1 MKNSSLKAVL
11 WDMDGVI
18 ADTGSYHFRAWQY
31 AFRQHGIIFNEQD
44 FKNVFGQRNDT
55 IVRKTLG
62 MDLPQVQVNSILDVK
77 EKHFRQIVQQHLKS
91 FPGVI
96 NLLGLLKEE
105 NIASAIASSAPIEN
119 ILLVLNS
126 LAIKDYF
133 QAIVYGQE
141 VSEGKPSPKIFLLAA
156 QKLSAEPY
164 NCIVIEDSIAGVTGA
179 KRAGMRCVAVTNS
192 HSKAELAE
200 ADMVVDSLMK
210 VNLIDLESLF
220 KPANNKF

>member
-1 MKNSSLKAVL
+1 MRNSSLKAVL

-18 ADTGSYHFRAWQY
+18 ADTGSYHFQAWKF
-31 AFRQHGIIFNEQD
+31 AFRQQGINFSEQD

-62 MDLPQVQVNSILDVK
+62 MDLPLAQVDSILDIK
-77 EKHFRQIVQQHLKS
+77 ENHFRQIVRQHLKS

-96 NLLGLLKEE
+96 NLLGLLKEQ
-105 NIASAIASSAPIEN
+105 NIASAVASSAPLEN

-141 VSEGKPSPKIFLLAA
+141 ASEGKPSPKIFLLAA
-156 QKLSAEPY
+156 QKLNVEPY
-164 NCIVIEDSIAGVTGA
+164 NCVVIEDSVAGVAGA
-179 KRAGMRCVAVTNS
+179 KRAGMRCIAVTNS
-192 HSKAELAE
+192 HSKAELVE
-200 ADMVVDSLMK
+200 ADRVVGSLLE

-220 KPANNKF
+220 NPAK